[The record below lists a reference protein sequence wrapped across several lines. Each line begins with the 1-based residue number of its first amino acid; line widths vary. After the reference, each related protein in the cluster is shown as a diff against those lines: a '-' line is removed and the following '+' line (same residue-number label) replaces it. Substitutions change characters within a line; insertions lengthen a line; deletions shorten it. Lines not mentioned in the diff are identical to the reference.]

1 MLSLQVSIMKKM
13 TFEAA
18 ESRLNEL
25 IKLLSNSNTPLDEAL
40 SLFEEGIGLIKYS
53 NKMLDE
59 AEQKVKVI
67 SEI

>member
-1 MLSLQVSIMKKM
+1 MEKI

-18 ESRLNEL
+18 EKRLNEL
-25 IKLLSNSNTPLDEAL
+25 VELLSNSNTPLDEAL
-40 SLFEEGIGLIKYS
+40 TLFEEGISLIKYA
-53 NKMLDE
+53 NKILDE

>member
-1 MLSLQVSIMKKM
+1 MKKM

-25 IKLLSNSNTPLDEAL
+25 IGLLSNSNTPLDEAL

>member
-1 MLSLQVSIMKKM
+1 MEKI

-18 ESRLNEL
+18 EKRLNEL
-25 IKLLSNSNTPLDEAL
+25 IQLLSNSNTPLDEAL
-40 SLFEEGIGLIKYS
+40 ALFEEGIGLIKYS
-53 NKMLDE
+53 NKILDE

>member
-1 MLSLQVSIMKKM
+1 MLLFWVIKMKKM

-40 SLFEEGIGLIKYS
+40 ALFEEGIGLIKYS